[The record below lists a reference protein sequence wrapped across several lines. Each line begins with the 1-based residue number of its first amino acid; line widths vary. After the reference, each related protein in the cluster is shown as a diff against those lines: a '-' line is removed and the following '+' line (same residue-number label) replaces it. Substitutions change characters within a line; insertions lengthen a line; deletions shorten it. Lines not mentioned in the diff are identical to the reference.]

1 MSLIGVTVKSN
12 LKLAESCCL
21 NLTCILKSLDP
32 FSLLLL
38 KTINFALDLES
49 LFILLID
56 ASDEVKSLL
65 LSLQSCFLSSQLFL
79 FLFLASYHLFHRLR
93 FEFLS
98 LSLHLNHF
106 FVLLTL
112 LFKLFSF
119 LSVFHVILRLIIVDS
134 IFLLHSLLM
143 ISFCLLLHLLFLH
156 SLMPLFGVLCL
167 IVSLSNLHNLDGF
180 LFCLFN
186 LLPCLS
192 FKKGSDSC
200 KATFSA
206 KIHLRKLIKFV

>member
-1 MSLIGVTVKSN
+1 M
-12 LKLAESCCL
+12 
-21 NLTCILKSLDP
+21 TCILESFDP
-32 FSLLLL
+32 FSLLLFE
-38 KTINFALDLES
+38 TVYFSLDLES
-49 LFILLID
+49 LLIFLID

-79 FLFLASYHLFHRLR
+79 FLFLASYHLFHRLC

-119 LSVFHVILRLIIVDS
+119 LSVFQVVLCLIIVDS
-134 IFLLHSLLM
+134 IFLLHSCLM
-143 ISFCLLLHLLFLH
+143 ITLSLLLHLLFLH
-156 SLMPLFGVLCL
+156 SLVPLFAVLCL

-192 FKKGSDSC
+192 LKKVRH
-200 KATFSA
+200 T
-206 KIHLRKLIKFV
+206 

>member
-12 LKLAESCCL
+12 LKLTKSCCL

-49 LFILLID
+49 LFIFLID

-79 FLFLASYHLFHRLR
+79 FLFLASYHLFHRLC

-119 LSVFHVILRLIIVDS
+119 LSVFHVVLRLIIVDS
-134 IFLLHSLLM
+134 IFLLHSCLM
-143 ISFCLLLHLLFLH
+143 ITLSLLLHLLILLSFV
-156 SLMPLFGVLCL
+156 PRFAVFCL
-167 IVSLSNLHNLDGF
+167 IVSLSNLHNLNGF
-180 LFCLFN
+180 LFCFFN
-186 LLPCLS
+186 LLPRLS
-192 FKKGSDSC
+192 LKKS
-200 KATFSA
+200 
-206 KIHLRKLIKFV
+206 

>member
-79 FLFLASYHLFHRLR
+79 FLFLASYHLFHRLC

-119 LSVFHVILRLIIVDS
+119 LSVFHVVLRLIIVDS

-143 ISFCLLLHLLFLH
+143 ITLSLLLHLLILLSFV
-156 SLMPLFGVLCL
+156 PRFAVFCL
-167 IVSLSNLHNLDGF
+167 IVSLSNLHYLNGF
-180 LFCLFN
+180 LFCFFN
-186 LLPCLS
+186 LLPRLS
-192 FKKGSDSC
+192 LKKS
-200 KATFSA
+200 
-206 KIHLRKLIKFV
+206 